1 MSKGI
6 VRIQKGLLAIE
17 SIVNNKSISAEAKVE
32 DIKILI
38 DRIWTE

>member
-17 SIVNNKSISAEAKVE
+17 SIVNNKNLSPEVKVE